1 MSITARGL
9 SDSCVSSC
17 CTNSGICGLFH
28 LLASVGV
35 AVKAGGDPWGHGAP
49 HSQSCSGD
57 TNFERR
63 SLPKGSSGQTQ
74 RTKRS
79 PAVKKRISLSL
90 TQSFPNTSSHNP
102 LLAEG
107 QHRPAKHSEKHT
119 ALPRA
124 AQRSLIVSSASSEL
138 KITWKPHVNHLRSF
152 ITATS

>member
-1 MSITARGL
+1 MGPRTPKAVQETLILKDGLCQRGP
-9 SDSCVSSC
+9 
-17 CTNSGICGLFH
+17 
-28 LLASVGV
+28 
-35 AVKAGGDPWGHGAP
+35 AVRPTDV
-49 HSQSCSGD
+49 
-57 TNFERR
+57 
-63 SLPKGSSGQTQ
+63 Q

-107 QHRPAKHSEKHT
+107 QHGSAKHSEKHT

-138 KITWKPHVNHLRSF
+138 KITWKPHVNHLKLF